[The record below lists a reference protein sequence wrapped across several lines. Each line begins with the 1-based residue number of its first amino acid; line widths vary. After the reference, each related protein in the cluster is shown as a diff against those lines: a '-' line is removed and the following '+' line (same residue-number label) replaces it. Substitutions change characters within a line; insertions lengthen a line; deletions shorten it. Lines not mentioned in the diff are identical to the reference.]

1 MTDTQRQRAYW
12 ESEHGFRTYDHPV
25 VRFFASQRIEYVRS
39 WLDFHNVQS
48 ALDVGC
54 GSGFST
60 YYMNQQVGDIWAFD
74 RSNRMLA
81 DHPLKDDHKLMLA
94 DALQLPFA
102 DNTFDL
108 AYGWEILHHIAEPSD
123 VIAEMA
129 RVSSKYVLVAEP
141 NPLNPVQFA
150 FALADAEHRWVLR
163 YRLSYMRNLFEKA
176 GLQIVHASAGGW
188 IFPNKTPMSLLP
200 VLRHLPYRSP
210 VGISN
215 WVLGGKRS

>member
-1 MTDTQRQRAYW
+1 MTDTQRQRVYW

-25 VRFFASQRIEYVRS
+25 VRFFASQRIEYMRS
-39 WLDFHNVQS
+39 WLDFRDVQS

-60 YYMNQQVGDIWAFD
+60 FYMGQQVADIWAFD

-81 DHPLKDDHKLMLA
+81 DHPLKGQHKLVIA

-102 DNTFDL
+102 DNSFDL
-108 AYGWEILHHIAEPSD
+108 VYGWEILHHIARPED
-123 VIAEMA
+123 ALAEMA
-129 RVSSKYVLVAEP
+129 RVSRTYVLVAEP

-163 YRLSYMRNLFEKA
+163 YRLPYMRGLFNSV
-176 GLQIVHASAGGW
+176 GLKVAHVSSGGW
-188 IFPNKTPMSLLP
+188 IFPNKTPMRLLSI
-200 VLRHLPYRSP
+200 LRRFPYHSP
-210 VGISN
+210 MGISN
-215 WVLGGKRS
+215 WVLGSK